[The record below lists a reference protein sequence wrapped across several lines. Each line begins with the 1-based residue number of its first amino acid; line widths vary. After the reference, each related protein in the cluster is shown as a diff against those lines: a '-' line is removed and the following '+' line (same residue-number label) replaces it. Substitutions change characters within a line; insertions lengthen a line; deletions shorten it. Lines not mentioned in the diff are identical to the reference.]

1 MVTST
6 SAPEP
11 APLPAPSNR
20 VLDSMADQVAAIDT
34 LVALAQNRIRV
45 FDADLSQMGWNAV
58 ARTQLLGSFLR
69 RSRDAHLDI
78 IVHDTC
84 YLEASCPRLT
94 GLLRVASAG
103 MRIHRTG
110 PEAQSAHDALV
121 IIDDRHFLHRF
132 HVEQP
137 RAALGIDQA
146 ALAQPLIKRFEE
158 IWATAEPGLS
168 AEVLGL

>member
-1 MVTST
+1 
-6 SAPEP
+6 
-11 APLPAPSNR
+11 
-20 VLDSMADQVAAIDT
+20 MADQVAAIDT
-34 LVALAQNRIRV
+34 LVALAQTRIRV
-45 FDADLSQMGWNAV
+45 FDANLSQMGWNAV
-58 ARTQLLGSFLR
+58 ARTQLLASFLR
-69 RSRDAHLDI
+69 LSRDARLDI
-78 IVHDTC
+78 IVHDTR

-110 PEAQSAHDALV
+110 PEARSANDALV
-121 IIDDRHFLHRF
+121 IVDDRHFLHRF

-158 IWATAEPGLS
+158 IWATAEPGLT
-168 AEVLGL
+168 ADVLGL